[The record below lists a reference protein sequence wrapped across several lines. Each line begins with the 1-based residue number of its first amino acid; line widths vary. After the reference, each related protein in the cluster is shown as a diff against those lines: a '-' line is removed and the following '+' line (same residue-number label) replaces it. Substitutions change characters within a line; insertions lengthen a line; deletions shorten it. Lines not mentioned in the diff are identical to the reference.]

1 MKRRCTLSDSG
12 LWISVCCQYLSTW
25 ATDQKN
31 KHRFGIPRLS
41 SPLLLSWPL
50 EFLQTLI
57 IAMWGTR
64 QASAAVATDL
74 AARWQQ
80 GEQREGVCCSLVGWL
95 VRQAD
100 NDNQSEWVLDE
111 WRHTTR
117 WRVEYQGKYFTF
129 IEWNT
134 KSYINYI
141 CVCTTNNGPSW
152 WYLM

>member
-1 MKRRCTLSDSG
+1 MYTIRQ
-12 LWISVCCQYLSTW
+12 WIVKIDRFKYLSIY

-31 KHRFGIPRLS
+31 KHRSWIPGSS

-50 EFLQTLI
+50 VFLQTLI

-64 QASAAVATDL
+64 QARAAVVTDL

-100 NDNQSEWVLDE
+100 NDNQSKWVLDE
-111 WRHTTR
+111 WRQTTR

-134 KSYINYI
+134 KSYISYI
-141 CVCTTNNGPSW
+141 CVSTTNNGPSW